1 MMAFLVNGNYV
12 DDKRYGMYGYR
23 VFCVLNNHNFVEK
36 GGQRDAEADEFPS
49 VFITEVTRFLI
60 F

>member
-1 MMAFLVNGNYV
+1 MNGNYV